1 VSEREH
7 REQFEELTLLQTRD
21 SELCHAIVV
30 PPRVRHH
37 MSEGMRHA
45 ALHHIEMVRELAAL
59 WALVSSATESA
70 LGRSP
75 NDTFHMEVVSELVA
89 EY

>member
-1 VSEREH
+1 
-7 REQFEELTLLQTRD
+7 
-21 SELCHAIVV
+21 
-30 PPRVRHH
+30 